1 MLPYL
6 KDDVS
11 VLFYVGLFCVQGDPG
26 AVGPPGHVGEP
37 GIGITGPKV
46 I

>member
-6 KDDVS
+6 KADVS
-11 VLFYVGLFCVQGDPG
+11 VLFYVGLLCVQGDPG